1 MKDHNVSVIVPV
13 YNSEKS
19 LEKLCDR
26 LMKTLSDK
34 FINYEIIFVNDSSK
48 DHSWEVL
55 IHIEK
60 LYSGI
65 VRIVNLMKNY
75 GQHGAIMC
83 GFSLAKGDVMVTID
97 DDLQQPPEYIP
108 QMIELLDSGYDA
120 VFASYTYKQHSV
132 FRNLGTAM
140 INKVNEYSFKKPKG
154 IKVSSYRVIT
164 RKTVED
170 ILNSNTSYPYISG
183 MILNVTNNVANYPVS
198 HERREYG
205 VSNYKPLN
213 LVSLANNLLFN
224 YTTIPLKFMGTVC
237 LMASMISFLSSL
249 VFIIKKLI
257 AGISIPGWTS
267 LFVVVSFFFGLLF
280 LFLFIIGEYISR
292 LLNVN
297 YKFSYIIRES
307 KGFDGDGK

>member
-1 MKDHNVSVIVPV
+1 MKDHNVTVIVPV

-19 LEKLCDR
+19 LEKLCNR
-26 LMKTLSDK
+26 LIKTLSDK
-34 FINYEIIFVNDSSK
+34 FIDYEIIFVNDSSK
-48 DHSWEVL
+48 DNSWEVL
-55 IHIEK
+55 INIEK
-60 LYSGI
+60 LHSGI
-65 VRIVNLMKNY
+65 VKIVNLMKNY

-83 GFSLAKGDVMVTID
+83 GFSLARGDVMVTID
-97 DDLQQPPEYIP
+97 DDLQQAPEYIP
-108 QMIELLDSGYDA
+108 QMIELLDSSYDA

-132 FRNLGTAM
+132 FRNIGTAM

-205 VSNYKPLN
+205 VSNYNPLN
-213 LVSLANNLLFN
+213 LISLANNLLFN
-224 YTTIPLKFMGTVC
+224 YTTIPLKFMGAVC

-249 VFIIKKLI
+249 VFIVKKLI

-267 LFVVVSFFFGLLF
+267 LFVIVSFFFGLLF
-280 LFLFIIGEYISR
+280 LFLFIIGEYIAR
-292 LLNVN
+292 LLNLN

-307 KGFDGDGK
+307 KGFDGDQK